1 VRKVFKGGVYYII
14 NGRMAVYVRYRLSGL
29 PNYQRIWDLIWGYQ
43 RKRGAYRR
51 DGVLAVWRGEIRLPR
66 DGVRIVGRGRVV
78 LSEDLFR
85 RLRDLLDRAGVRYE
99 WRVV

>member
-1 VRKVFKGGVYYII
+1 
-14 NGRMAVYVRYRLSGL
+14 
-29 PNYQRIWDLIWGYQ
+29 
-43 RKRGAYRR
+43 
-51 DGVLAVWRGEIRLPR
+51 
-66 DGVRIVGRGRVV
+66 VRIVGRGRVV